1 VTKGCKKKVDK
12 QLLSDTE
19 TIIDGFKKSNKS
31 HL

>member
-1 VTKGCKKKVDK
+1 VDK